1 MIRELDILGVYVSPM
16 LGFMA
21 AALLLWLLLRRI
33 LERAGAYRHVWHR
46 PLFDLALYVVLLGGV
61 VQLAMGPLVR

>member
-33 LERAGAYRHVWHR
+33 LERAGAYRYVWHR